1 MNVSRTKKD
10 CMPNPYQSKNL
21 KAFLWITA
29 MGLAIS
35 VAICTECFL
44 SLENLIAS
52 WRTILLCLLY
62 TYILGYGCTFII
74 TKIEHRFSWLEEPIK
89 KFFLHFF
96 SLLVFSFV
104 VSALLFYGFAYL
116 MFDGSKW
123 LNISEVLNQA
133 KLPAFIS
140 VSIAAFFT
148 GVDFLKKWKKE
159 AVRAEQLEK
168 EKIATQYE
176 SLRNQVNPHFL
187 FNSLNALSELVYD
200 DQELAVKYIRQLS
213 QVYRY
218 VLDSRNFE
226 VASLEDEMNF
236 IDAFVFLQKIRF
248 GDNLKV
254 SIDVEKSSK
263 RYILPLSLQ
272 ILLENAIKHN
282 VVSTED
288 PLEIQIYEEG
298 EYLVLKNKIK
308 PKRNRDDGMGI
319 GLKNIRMRY
328 KYLTENALEVHE
340 NNEEFIVKIPI
351 LTELK

>member
-1 MNVSRTKKD
+1 MSNL
-10 CMPNPYQSKNL
+10 YQSKSL

-35 VAICTECFL
+35 VAICTKCFL
-44 SLENLIAS
+44 SLENFIAN

-62 TYILGYGCTFII
+62 TYILGYGCTYII
-74 TKIEHRFSWLEEPIK
+74 HKIEHRYSWLEEPKK
-89 KFFLHFF
+89 KFLLHFF
-96 SLLVFSFV
+96 SLLIFSFV
-104 VSALLFYGFAYL
+104 VSAMLFYGFAYL

-140 VSIAAFFT
+140 VSISAFFT
-148 GVDFLKKWKKE
+148 GIDFLKNWKKE

-200 DQELAVKYIRQLS
+200 DQELAVKYIRQLA

-226 VASLEDEMNF
+226 VASLEDELNF

-254 SIDVEKSSK
+254 SIDVAKSNN

-282 VVSTED
+282 VVSKED
-288 PLEIQIYEEG
+288 PLEIEIYEEG
-298 EYLVLKNKIK
+298 EFLVVKNKLK
-308 PKRNRDDGMGI
+308 LKRILDAGTGI
-319 GLKNIRMRY
+319 GLKNIKLRY
-328 KYLTENALEVHE
+328 KYLTEHPVQVHE
-340 NNEEFIVKIPI
+340 NNEDFIVKIPT
-351 LTELK
+351 LTEAI